1 MRAFIDNQIALSTL
15 SFLLMIPTVILIV
28 LVKVWER
35 RNDSSRID

>member
-1 MRAFIDNQIALSTL
+1 MKDWLTSEVTLSVI

-35 RNDSSRID
+35 RK